1 MKSALFLASVT
12 LALSFAS
19 ATFAQAP
26 ATSTP
31 PTQEA
36 LEAEFT
42 KTLSPATFVGT
53 WNGIK
58 EGAITPARDEKYN
71 IVSVSK
77 TEGDNWVINAKM
89 KYKEQEIV
97 IPIPVKVKWAGD
109 TAVIVVDK
117 LTIPGGGTYDARVL
131 VYKGTYAGTWS
142 GGQRGGLLSGI
153 IESGTK

>member
-1 MKSALFLASVT
+1 MKPIHAFFAAALLLAVSP
-12 LALSFAS
+12 LS
-19 ATFAQAP
+19 AQAP
-26 ATSTP
+26 APAASA
-31 PTQEA
+31 PTQAE

-58 EGAITPARDEKYN
+58 DGAITPAREEKYH
-71 IVSVSK
+71 IVSVTKS
-77 TEGDNWVINAKM
+77 EGDNWIINAKM
-89 KYKEQEIV
+89 TYKQQEIV
-97 IPIPVKVKWAGD
+97 LPIPVKVKWAGD

-117 LTIPGGGTYDARVL
+117 LGIPGGGTYDARVL